1 MKNCV
6 FHKSGNSPP
15 SLSTRVEGTGAL
27 TEPPAP
33 IVEGTG
39 GGDALNMLELSVARG
54 AGCCGFGSSFAT
66 PVDIPPGIAAVCGDM
81 LVPRIDADAGGK
93 WTERNAS
100 TEATGA
106 CATSAAAIT
115 GGIAGTL
122 AGLST
127 LIAAAVCWGCAGAGG
142 GGAAA
147 AVTAAGDTARVISAP
162 AAKGSHAACCG
173 CCGCS
178 CCGVE
183 LAAAVGVANDAK
195 GFVGLEG
202 ATGAVPVPRD
212 MKGFVSVTVVVAVAV
227 AVAVAAGGVAAI
239 SCGAT
244 PGTDATGCGATDSP
258 ENRSTPTAAPVGA
271 PIAAPKLP
279 VCCGGGGGA
288 PPVLKASN
296 KSKFTAPA
304 LAPCA
309 PFPVAAVGIG
319 AGAAVP
325 NRSRM
330 SCVPPPPAPVC
341 VACCPA
347 AVLGV
352 VVLVPNK
359 SSRSRGALCFFI
371 ATSPLNL
378 SLLYSLSLSCTL
390 LRCCH
395 LLRAPLSLEI

>member
-6 FHKSGNSPP
+6 FQKSGNSPP

-27 TEPPAP
+27 TEPRAP

-66 PVDIPPGIAAVCGDM
+66 PVDIPPGIAAVCGGM

-93 WTERNAS
+93 WTERDSS

-127 LIAAAVCWGCAGAGG
+127 LIAAAVCWGCAGG

-147 AVTAAGDTARVISAP
+147 AVTAAGDAARVISAP
-162 AAKGSHAACCG
+162 AAKGSHAA

-202 ATGAVPVPRD
+202 ATGTVLVPRD

-227 AVAVAAGGVAAI
+227 AVAAGGVAAI
-239 SCGAT
+239 SCGVT

-378 SLLYSLSLSCTL
+378 SLILSLSLLYSFEL
-390 LRCCH
+390 LSPPA
-395 LLRAPLSLEI
+395 RALSLEI